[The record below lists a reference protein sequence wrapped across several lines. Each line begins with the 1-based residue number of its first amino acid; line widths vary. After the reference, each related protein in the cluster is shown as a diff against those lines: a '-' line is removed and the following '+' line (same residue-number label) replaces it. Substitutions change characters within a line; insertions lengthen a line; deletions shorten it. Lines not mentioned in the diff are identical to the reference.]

1 MAEGSSSSSSSTT
14 QLTSHVVCAVIV
26 YTYRCRRLVLEW
38 NAYIARTSS
47 LRRVFVSVKGFYYQ
61 VRFMVMCWLCGGL

>member
-1 MAEGSSSSSSSTT
+1 
-14 QLTSHVVCAVIV
+14 
-26 YTYRCRRLVLEW
+26 VLEW

-61 VRFMVMCWLCGGL
+61 VRFSVLCLFF